1 MVEAELRVRP
11 CERLALCGHSL
22 GGALA
27 MTLLGAGLLP
37 CASGDAGAEDAPAEV
52 RVRVRVRVM
61 VTEVLP
67 SPTTLACVDECPGA
81 SPPPSPSQAPHRPSP
96 LSGARLHVRIP
107 RRLPR
112 RAPRRCDAA
121 GEGAQLRLSPALRP
135 VA

>member
-52 RVRVRVRVM
+52 RVRVRVRVR
-61 VTEVLP
+61 EVLP
-67 SPTTLACVDECPGA
+67 RPTTLACVDECPGA
-81 SPPPSPSQAPHRPSP
+81 SPPPSPSQAPPRPSP
-96 LSGARLHVRIP
+96 RSGARLHVRIP

-112 RAPRRCDAA
+112 PAPRRCDAA
-121 GEGAQLRLSPALRP
+121 GEGVQLRLSPALRP